1 MMRLSPSTHF
11 VAYSVKITHLLFLFV
26 NRSGPNISIE
36 IRSKGC
42 PVAIGMRVFLYVLLL
57 SWHDL
62 YVTQLSL
69 IHDYINGHHIQL
81 VPEAKY
87 IKH

>member
-42 PVAIGMRVFLYVLLL
+42 PVAIGMSFLYVVLL
-57 SWHDL
+57 SRHDL
-62 YVTQLSL
+62 YVMQLSL
-69 IHDYINGHHIQL
+69 IHDYIIIFFL
-81 VPEAKY
+81 
-87 IKH
+87 ISRFKHRNHRK